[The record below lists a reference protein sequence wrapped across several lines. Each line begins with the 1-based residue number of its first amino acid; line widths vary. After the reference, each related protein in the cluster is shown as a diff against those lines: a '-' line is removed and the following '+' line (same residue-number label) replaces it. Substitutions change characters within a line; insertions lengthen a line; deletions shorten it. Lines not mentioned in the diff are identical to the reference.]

1 MSDVQTPATQAPAP
15 NLNAIQIIE
24 QDIVRFFQQKEQAI
38 ANVHAIE
45 GAIQATQHLLARLK
59 AEALKAETEA
69 KKLAG
74 EAETEVKTVVGEV
87 ESKVV
92 SIESAVKK
100 EL

>member
-1 MSDVQTPATQAPAP
+1 MPTIEE
-15 NLNAIQIIE
+15 LN
-24 QDIVRFFQQKEQAI
+24 RLRQKVETLKTEAS
-38 ANVHAIE
+38 
-45 GAIQATQHLLARLK
+45 K
-59 AEALKAETEA
+59 AEVEA

>member
-1 MSDVQTPATQAPAP
+1 M
-15 NLNAIQIIE
+15 
-24 QDIVRFFQQKEQAI
+24 RFVQQKEQAI